1 MSVVVEC
8 ALAVCDQLG
17 EGPVW
22 DERDQSL
29 WWVDI
34 RAPALHHWTPG
45 ESAAVTIA
53 LPEAVGSIAL
63 RECGGLMAAA
73 KSGLNALDAASG
85 VLTPWVDP
93 EAHLPDNR
101 FNDGRCD
108 RQGRF
113 IAGTMPESSREP
125 AGSLYRFDPDGACSK
140 LLGDISVPN
149 SLAFSPDGRTLYFAD
164 THRNRIWAF
173 DYDIASGG
181 LSRQRLFASTE
192 GHAGR
197 PDGSCVDAEGYLWN
211 CEYGGWRVVRYAPD
225 GRIDGA
231 IPLPVANPTCC
242 CFGGPQLDILY
253 ITSAAQRLTPQ
264 QLAQQ
269 PLAGSLF
276 AVRPGIRGLPESRFA
291 A

>member
-1 MSVVVEC
+1 MGVVVEC
-8 ALAVCDQLG
+8 ALPGSDQLG
-17 EGPVW
+17 ECPIW
-22 DERDQSL
+22 DQRDQSL

-34 RAPALHHWTPG
+34 RAPALRHWTPG
-45 ESAAVTIA
+45 TPAALSIA
-53 LPEAVGSIAL
+53 LGEALGSIAL
-63 RECGGLMAAA
+63 RERGGLMAAA
-73 KSGLNALDAASG
+73 KSGLHTLDTATGALMPR
-85 VLTPWVDP
+85 LDP

-113 IAGTMPESSREP
+113 LAGTMAESSREP
-125 AGSLYRFDPDGACSK
+125 TGSLVRFDPDGSCTK
-140 LLGDISVPN
+140 LLGEISVPN

-173 DYDIASGG
+173 DYDPASGNIA
-181 LSRQRLFASTE
+181 RQRLFANTE

-231 IPLPVANPTCC
+231 IPLPAANPTCC
-242 CFGGPQLDILY
+242 CFGGAELDTLY
-253 ITSAAQRLTPQ
+253 ITSARQRLTLE
-264 QLAQQ
+264 QLVDQ

-276 AVRPGIRGLPESRFA
+276 SVRPGVRGLPESRFA
-291 A
+291 G